1 MTKLSELEALLFI
14 VGEEG
19 ISNEELSGLLNLSEA
34 EVANLVKELRD
45 SYAQNPHSALH
56 IFETESHYVL
66 TTKKELAPLLKRYAQ
81 GTSNTLSQAAVETL
95 AIIAYK
101 QPITRAEI
109 EQIRGVQVS
118 GAVQRLAAHKLI
130 EEKGRVEGP
139 GRPILY
145 GTTGYFLDYFGLKSL
160 EELPDTQEMEI
171 SLEEDV
177 SPDLFFDG
185 IKENNCKWRDYKK

>member
-1 MTKLSELEALLFI
+1 M
-14 VGEEG
+14 
-19 ISNEELSGLLNLSEA
+19 
-34 EVANLVKELRD
+34 
-45 SYAQNPHSALH
+45 
-56 IFETESHYVL
+56 

-101 QPITRAEI
+101 QPITRVEI

-118 GAVQRLAAHKLI
+118 GAVQRLSAHNLI

-145 GTTGYFLDYFGLKSL
+145 GTTSYFLDYFGLKSL
-160 EELPDTQEMEI
+160 KELPDIQEMEL
-171 SLEEDV
+171 SLKEDA
-177 SPDLFFDG
+177 PLDLFFDG
-185 IKENNCKWRDYKK
+185 TNEGEQS

>member
-1 MTKLSELEALLFI
+1 MTKLSELEAILFI

-19 ISNEELSGLLNLSEA
+19 IALDEISHILAIDKEEALRLVA
-34 EVANLVKELRD
+34 ELEERYEND
-45 SYAQNPHSALH
+45 TTSALH
-56 IFETESHYVL
+56 ILETEAHIVL

-101 QPITRAEI
+101 QPITRVEI

-118 GAVQRLAAHKLI
+118 GAVQRLSAHNLI

-145 GTTGYFLDYFGLKSL
+145 GTTSYFLDYFGLKSL
-160 EELPDTQEMEI
+160 KELPDIQEMEL
-171 SLEEDV
+171 SL
-177 SPDLFFDG
+177 
-185 IKENNCKWRDYKK
+185 KA

>member
-1 MTKLSELEALLFI
+1 MTKLSELEAILFI

-19 ISNEELSGLLNLSEA
+19 IALDEISHILAIDKEEALRLVA
-34 EVANLVKELRD
+34 ELEERYEND
-45 SYAQNPHSALH
+45 TTSALH
-56 IFETESHYVL
+56 ILETEAHIVL

-101 QPITRAEI
+101 QPITRVEI

-118 GAVQRLAAHKLI
+118 GAVQRLSAHNLI

-145 GTTGYFLDYFGLKSL
+145 GTTSYFLDYFGLKSL
-160 EELPDTQEMEI
+160 KELPDIQEMEL
-171 SLEEDV
+171 SLKEDA
-177 SPDLFFDG
+177 PLDLFFDG
-185 IKENNCKWRDYKK
+185 MNEGEQS

>member
-34 EVANLVKELRD
+34 EVTSLVKELKE
-45 SYAQNPHSALH
+45 SYTQNSHSALH

-177 SPDLFFDG
+177 SPDLFFDEMNKG
-185 IKENNCKWRDYKK
+185 EQL

>member
-1 MTKLSELEALLFI
+1 MHVTK
-14 VGEEG
+14 
-19 ISNEELSGLLNLSEA
+19 
-34 EVANLVKELRD
+34 
-45 SYAQNPHSALH
+45 
-56 IFETESHYVL
+56 
-66 TTKKELAPLLKRYAQ
+66 
-81 GTSNTLSQAAVETL
+81 AAVIQT
-95 AIIAYK
+95 ACDIADEK
-101 QPITRAEI
+101 GLNNVSLKAVAEKLN
-109 EQIRGVQVS
+109 IRTPSLYNHIGS
-118 GAVQRLAAHKLI
+118 IDDLLREAAHKLI

-185 IKENNCKWRDYKK
+185 MNKGE

>member
-34 EVANLVKELRD
+34 EVANLVKELKD

-81 GTSNTLSQAAVETL
+81 GTLNTLSQAAVETL

-185 IKENNCKWRDYKK
+185 MNKGEQL

>member
-1 MTKLSELEALLFI
+1 MTKLSELEAILFI

-19 ISNEELSGLLNLSEA
+19 IALDEISYILAIDKEEALRLVA
-34 EVANLVKELRD
+34 ELEERYEND
-45 SYAQNPHSALH
+45 STSALH
-56 IFETESHYVL
+56 ILETEAHIVL

-101 QPITRAEI
+101 QPITRVEI

-118 GAVQRLAAHKLI
+118 GAVQRLSAHNLI

-145 GTTGYFLDYFGLKSL
+145 GTTSYFLDYFGLKSL
-160 EELPDTQEMEI
+160 KELPDIQEMEL
-171 SLEEDV
+171 SLKEDA
-177 SPDLFFDG
+177 PLDLFFDG
-185 IKENNCKWRDYKK
+185 TNEGEQS

>member
-34 EVANLVKELRD
+34 EVTSLVKELKE
-45 SYAQNPHSALH
+45 SYTQNSHSALH

-118 GAVQRLAAHKLI
+118 GAVQHLAAHKLI

-185 IKENNCKWRDYKK
+185 MNKGE

>member
-1 MTKLSELEALLFI
+1 
-14 VGEEG
+14 
-19 ISNEELSGLLNLSEA
+19 
-34 EVANLVKELRD
+34 
-45 SYAQNPHSALH
+45 AQNPHSALH

-130 EEKGRVEGP
+130 EE
-139 GRPILY
+139 
-145 GTTGYFLDYFGLKSL
+145 
-160 EELPDTQEMEI
+160 
-171 SLEEDV
+171 
-177 SPDLFFDG
+177 
-185 IKENNCKWRDYKK
+185 

>member
-177 SPDLFFDG
+177 SPARFFDG
-185 IKENNCKWRDYKK
+185 MNKGEQL

>member
-1 MTKLSELEALLFI
+1 MTKLNELEAILFV

-19 ISNEELSGLLNLSEA
+19 IGIEELSQILATDKEEIIRLAATLEA
-34 EVANLVKELRD
+34 KYEND
-45 SYAQNPHSALH
+45 SASALH
-56 IFETESHYVL
+56 ILQTEAHLVL
-66 TTKKELAPLLKRYAQ
+66 TTKKELASLLKRYAQ

-101 QPITRAEI
+101 QPITRSEI

-118 GAVQRLAAHKLI
+118 GAVQRLTAHQLI

-145 GTTGYFLDYFGLKSL
+145 GTTAYFLDYFGLKSL
-160 EELPDTQEMEI
+160 KELPDIHEMEL
-171 SLEEDV
+171 SLEEDA
-177 SPDLFFDG
+177 PLDLFFDEMNEG
-185 IKENNCKWRDYKK
+185 EQS

>member
-34 EVANLVKELRD
+34 EVTSLVKELKE
-45 SYAQNPHSALH
+45 SYTQNSHSALH

-95 AIIAYK
+95 
-101 QPITRAEI
+101 
-109 EQIRGVQVS
+109 
-118 GAVQRLAAHKLI
+118 
-130 EEKGRVEGP
+130 
-139 GRPILY
+139 
-145 GTTGYFLDYFGLKSL
+145 
-160 EELPDTQEMEI
+160 
-171 SLEEDV
+171 
-177 SPDLFFDG
+177 
-185 IKENNCKWRDYKK
+185 

>member
-1 MTKLSELEALLFI
+1 MALLT
-14 VGEEG
+14 
-19 ISNEELSGLLNLSEA
+19 ELKTRYENDPA
-34 EVANLVKELRD
+34 
-45 SYAQNPHSALH
+45 SALH
-56 IFETESHYVL
+56 ILETEAHVVL

-101 QPITRAEI
+101 QPITRVEI

-118 GAVQRLAAHKLI
+118 GAIQRLAAHQLI

-145 GTTGYFLDYFGLKSL
+145 GTTPYFLDYFGLNSL
-160 EELPDTQEMEI
+160 KDLPDIQAMEH
-171 SLEEDV
+171 SLNEE
-177 SPDLFFDG
+177 SSLDLFFDEMDEG
-185 IKENNCKWRDYKK
+185 EQI

>member
-1 MTKLSELEALLFI
+1 
-14 VGEEG
+14 
-19 ISNEELSGLLNLSEA
+19 
-34 EVANLVKELRD
+34 
-45 SYAQNPHSALH
+45 
-56 IFETESHYVL
+56 
-66 TTKKELAPLLKRYAQ
+66 
-81 GTSNTLSQAAVETL
+81 
-95 AIIAYK
+95 AYK

-177 SPDLFFDG
+177 S
-185 IKENNCKWRDYKK
+185 

>member
-1 MTKLSELEALLFI
+1 MTKLSELEAILFI

-19 ISNEELSGLLNLSEA
+19 IALDEISHILAIDKEEALRLVA
-34 EVANLVKELRD
+34 ELEERYEND
-45 SYAQNPHSALH
+45 TTSALH
-56 IFETESHYVL
+56 ILETEAHIVL

-101 QPITRAEI
+101 QPITRVEI

-118 GAVQRLAAHKLI
+118 GAVQRLSAHNLI

-139 GRPILY
+139 GRPILRDNFLFLRLLWSQIAERI
-145 GTTGYFLDYFGLKSL
+145 TGYTRNGTF
-160 EELPDTQEMEI
+160 
-171 SLEEDV
+171 
-177 SPDLFFDG
+177 
-185 IKENNCKWRDYKK
+185 IKRRCTIRSIF

>member
-56 IFETESHYVL
+56 IFETENHYVL

-185 IKENNCKWRDYKK
+185 MNKGEQL